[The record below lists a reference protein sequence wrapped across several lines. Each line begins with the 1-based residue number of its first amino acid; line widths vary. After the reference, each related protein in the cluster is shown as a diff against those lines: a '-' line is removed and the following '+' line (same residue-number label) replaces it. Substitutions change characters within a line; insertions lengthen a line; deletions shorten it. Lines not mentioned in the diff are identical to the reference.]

1 VNTHLNRALIKDFSW
16 ANLSQLI
23 AEQRQNEA
31 IELIR
36 KYRITDLNAAKGLE
50 LGTQTV
56 YVDVLDESGWIA
68 REVLRSDLTI
78 LQQAVLSRSFKVVE
92 FILSEYRVLPPGSK
106 VLKGVDSRLIT
117 LNNV

>member
-1 VNTHLNRALIKDFSW
+1 MNTHLNRALVKDFSW
-16 ANLSQLI
+16 ADLSQLI

-36 KYRITDLNAAKGLE
+36 KYRITDFNAPRGLN
-50 LGTQTV
+50 LGPQTV
-56 YVDVLDESGWIA
+56 LVDIFEESGWGA

-78 LQQAVLSRSFKVVE
+78 LQQAVLSRSLKVVQ

-117 LNNV
+117 LNNI